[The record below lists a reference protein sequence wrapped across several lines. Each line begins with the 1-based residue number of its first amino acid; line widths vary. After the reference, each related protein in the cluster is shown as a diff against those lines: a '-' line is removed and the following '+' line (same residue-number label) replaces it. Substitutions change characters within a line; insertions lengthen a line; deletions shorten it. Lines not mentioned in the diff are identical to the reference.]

1 MAAMH
6 SLKPRSTY
14 MEWFIDLLKY
24 ITQPGNV
31 NAHSLDIIMDM
42 NIPRR
47 VKKETH
53 IQRSTSPG
61 PNVRVLVLRQKMR

>member
-1 MAAMH
+1 
-6 SLKPRSTY
+6 

-53 IQRSTSPG
+53 TQRSTSPR
-61 PNVRVLVLRQKMR
+61 PNVRVLVL